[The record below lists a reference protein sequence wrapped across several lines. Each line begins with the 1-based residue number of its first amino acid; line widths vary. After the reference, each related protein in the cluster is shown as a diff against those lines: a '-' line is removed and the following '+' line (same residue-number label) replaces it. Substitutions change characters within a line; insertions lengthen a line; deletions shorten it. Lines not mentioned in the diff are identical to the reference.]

1 MAIKSDIVL
10 YEEVLKE
17 YKQCEK
23 ILTGL
28 SPAQWKDDQIQK
40 KINQKACRKK
50 LQVVLPQAMRRLS
63 IKPTRGGTLPDLSS
77 ALPRKS
83 IIAMRKLSAIRH
95 FRRSSAFLDKGQT
108 DDSESEEELELYF
121 TAPKQLLDAFVDLED
136 QNISLTKYA
145 QELDEDLKALRRK
158 NQRKQKAEER
168 KISILKEQ
176 VESLTEACIKKE
188 KKVKKLKAGMFS
200 LDGSKPDTQAAMLQT
215 IKEKIAEVYKA
226 CIGEIQGPFDA
237 MNMLAGIEHCFEEI
251 LEKLELMPPDILEVA
266 EKRKLREQK
275 KRAHVEKLK
284 KEELYHEQR
293 RLSTLQRAL
302 ADTKRKE
309 GRKLMIRSD
318 PPSIKQKTIYNEEM
332 IRRMQEEEKYFFT

>member
-1 MAIKSDIVL
+1 
-10 YEEVLKE
+10 
-17 YKQCEK
+17 
-23 ILTGL
+23 
-28 SPAQWKDDQIQK
+28 
-40 KINQKACRKK
+40 
-50 LQVVLPQAMRRLS
+50 MRRLS
-63 IKPTRGGTLPDLSS
+63 IKPTRRGTLPDLS
-77 ALPRKS
+77 LPPPRKS
-83 IIAMRKLSAIRH
+83 IIAMRTLSAIRR
-95 FRRSSAFLDKGQT
+95 FKRSSISLDKGQT

-158 NQRKQKAEER
+158 NQRKQKTEER

-176 VESLTEACIKKE
+176 VESLTEACVRKE

-251 LEKLELMPPDILEVA
+251 LEKFELMPPDILEVA

-293 RLSTLQRAL
+293 RLYTLQRAL

-318 PPSIKQKTIYNEEM
+318 PPSIKKTTNYNEEM